1 MPATIASADLRLMT
15 DTERSRLLEAAFNS
29 APDALETYLA
39 VLDARLRV
47 FEQRYEMPSSVL
59 GDALADGRLR
69 DTKEVSEWMFWA
81 RLRDD
86 LVARK
91 ARP

>member
-15 DTERSRLLEAAFNS
+15 DAERSRLLEAAFHT
-29 APDALETYLA
+29 APDALENYLA

-86 LVARK
+86 LIARK